1 MTLSKGLNKY
11 YYFGFS
17 FNAIRIE
24 KYEISYIFIVISLNF
39 LHMSEVEKNLYV
51 ICLASKE
58 VIKKSRVQMK

>member
-1 MTLSKGLNKY
+1 MDLSKDLNKY
-11 YYFGFS
+11 YYVGFS
-17 FNAIRIE
+17 F
-24 KYEISYIFIVISLNF
+24 KKEISYVFIVISLDF